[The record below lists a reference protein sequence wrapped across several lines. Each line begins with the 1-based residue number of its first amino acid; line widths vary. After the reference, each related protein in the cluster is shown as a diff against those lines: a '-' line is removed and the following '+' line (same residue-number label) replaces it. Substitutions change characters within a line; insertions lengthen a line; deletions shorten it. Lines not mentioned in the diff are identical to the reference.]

1 MKKAKAELTAEQRF
15 MLWAW
20 FALMAAILIG
30 MPAAEYATSRDTA
43 VVTVTDLRN
52 VPRYCRRS
60 LPLPFR
66 SSVPDLPMRSRRNYC
81 GSVMTDHGDFA
92 LPQTVSLLPF
102 AMSRASIVDLL
113 RVGCRYEV
121 RFHGWGPPPRPG
133 SPPSYFPPQ
142 TIHHVKPMGQCPP
155 RPNPE

>member
-15 MLWAW
+15 LLWAW

-30 MPAAEYATSRDTA
+30 MPAAEFATSRDTA

-60 LPLPFR
+60 FPLPFR

-121 RFHGWGPPPRPG
+121 RFYSWGPPPRSG
-133 SPPSYFPPQ
+133 LPPSYFPPQ
-142 TIHHVKPMGQCPP
+142 TIYRVESLDHCPG
-155 RPNPE
+155 

>member
-1 MKKAKAELTAEQRF
+1 MKKSTAELTAQQCWK
-15 MLWAW
+15 LGAA
-20 FALMAAILIG
+20 FAIIAAILIG
-30 MPAAEYATSRDTA
+30 IPAAEFVTSRDTA
-43 VVTVTDLRN
+43 IVTVTDRRN
-52 VPRYCRRS
+52 VPRRCRSS
-60 LPLPFR
+60 LPWRFR

-121 RFHGWGPPPRPG
+121 RFHGWGRPPRPG

-142 TIHHVKPMGQCPP
+142 TIHHVKLVGRCPT
-155 RPNPE
+155 RPNPD